1 MISLQKVSVIYEEK
15 TVLKEINM
23 QIPKK
28 ERLVIL
34 GASGSGKSTLLRVI
48 AGFIAPMRGEVLIEG
63 KVVSKDG
70 QIIVPPHQ
78 RDVAMVFQDLALW
91 SHMNVYEN
99 IAFGLK
105 IKKVPSKE
113 RKVKVTQ
120 MLSLVGLSGHENKR
134 IDQLSGGEQQRVAL
148 ARALILSPKIVLM
161 DEPLSSLDQALNQ
174 RLRKEI
180 VRLQEKFGFTLVYVT
195 HNEEEAREIGTGIF
209 YMSSGKEGEEG
220 RLSPS

>member
-1 MISLQKVSVIYEEK
+1 MISIQKVSVIYEEK

-48 AGFIAPMRGEVLIEG
+48 AGFIVPMRGEVLIEG